1 VSAPRALGEGRI
13 VWDGL
18 LTDVTD
24 RSEAQEASRRLEQ
37 QLGEAQKMESIGT
50 LASGIAHDFNNVLA
64 AILGNAHMAQEDLK
78 SGNPADVALS
88 LDQIIKASDRA
99 RNLVDRI
106 LSFSRRDAARRQ
118 VQPLL
123 PVVRESLSLLRST
136 LPAGVQLREH
146 IDDPEASAEI
156 DRTQFEQVLLNLCT
170 NAWHALGEQGGWI
183 EVRLGTVVL
192 DAAAS
197 VPLGLLPGRHVRL
210 SVQDNGSGMDETVRQ
225 RIFEPFF
232 TTKPVGK
239 GTGLGLSVVHGI
251 VRSHDGAIDVH
262 SQPGQGTRFDIF
274 IPAPP
279 GGVASAPARGAV
291 AQPDAGR
298 GQGERVLLVE
308 DDLLM
313 SAMLEKLLVRHG
325 YRVSHHSEPEQAM
338 AAVRADP
345 QAFDIVV
352 TDYNMPQHSG
362 LDVITAI
369 RRLRPGLP
377 TILVSGYVSDELR
390 ARAAAQGVCQVL
402 EKTRA
407 LDELVK
413 LLGDTLRPAEAL
425 VAEA

>member
-1 VSAPRALGEGRI
+1 MCRSAWTRSSRPATRA
-13 VWDGL
+13 
-18 LTDVTD
+18 
-24 RSEAQEASRRLEQ
+24 
-37 QLGEAQKMESIGT
+37 
-50 LASGIAHDFNNVLA
+50 
-64 AILGNAHMAQEDLK
+64 K
-78 SGNPADVALS
+78 S
-88 LDQIIKASDRA
+88 
-99 RNLVDRI
+99 LVDRI

-118 VQPLL
+118 VQHLL

-136 LPAGVQLREH
+136 LPAGVQLLER

-170 NAWHALGEQGGWI
+170 NAWHALGDQGGRI
-183 EVRLGTVVL
+183 EVRLGTVEL
-192 DAAAS
+192 DAAAAM
-197 VPLGLLPGRHVRL
+197 PLGLLPGRHVCL
-210 SVQDNGSGMDETVRQ
+210 SVQDNGSGMDEQVRQ

-251 VRSHDGAIDVH
+251 VRAHEGAIGVH
-262 SQPGQGTRFDIF
+262 SQPGQGTRFDVF
-274 IPAPP
+274 IPAP
-279 GGVASAPARGAV
+279 SGAV
-291 AQPDAGR
+291 APTLASEAMSPPDAER
-298 GQGERVLLVE
+298 GHGERVLLIE

-313 SAMLEKLLVRHG
+313 SAMLKKLLARHG
-325 YRVSHHSEPEQAM
+325 YRVSHHSDPDQAM

-352 TDYNMPQHSG
+352 TDYNMPRHSG

-369 RRLRPGLP
+369 RRMRPGLP

-390 ARAAAQGVCQVL
+390 ARAAAQGVCHVL
-402 EKTRA
+402 EKTRT

-413 LLGDTLRPAEAL
+413 LLADTLRPVGPQ